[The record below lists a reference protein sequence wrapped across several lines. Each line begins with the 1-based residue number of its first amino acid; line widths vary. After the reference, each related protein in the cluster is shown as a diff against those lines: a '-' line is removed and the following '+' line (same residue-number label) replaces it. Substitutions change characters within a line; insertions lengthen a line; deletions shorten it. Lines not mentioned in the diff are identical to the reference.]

1 MVDKVIATLPA
12 LVRPLIEA
20 RLPDWLEP
28 RWFSE
33 PQDALALLDGAEIAW
48 LDIGNLKEI
57 AAAVAYAR
65 DVRWLHT
72 ALAGLDFMPLELLAA
87 RNIRVSNGAGLSAIT
102 IAEYVVMGMLTI
114 AKGYRE
120 VVRAQDRHEW
130 LSDAPR
136 KMEIAD
142 THALVIGYGGI
153 GKAIVQRLKAMD
165 VRVTVVRRTPDASGH
180 TLGPDQWRAR
190 LSEFDWVVLAVP
202 ATAETGR
209 MLGFG
214 ELAAMKPSAVLLNIA
229 RGSLVDQ
236 DALTAALRENRLGG
250 AFLDV
255 TDPEP
260 LPPDHPLW
268 SLGNAHI
275 TMHLSGRSQ
284 TLLFE
289 RSAER
294 FLENLPRYRAGEPLR
309 YQVDLARGY

>member
-1 MVDKVIATLPA
+1 M
-12 LVRPLIEA
+12 
-20 RLPDWLEP
+20 
-28 RWFSE
+28 
-33 PQDALALLDGAEIAW
+33 
-48 LDIGNLKEI
+48 
-57 AAAVAYAR
+57 
-65 DVRWLHT
+65 RWLHT
-72 ALAGLDFMPLELLAA
+72 ALAGLDFLPLETLAA
-87 RNIRVSNGAGLSAIT
+87 QNTLVSNGAGLSAIT

-130 LSDAPR
+130 LPDAPR
-136 KMEIAD
+136 KTEVAG

-153 GKAIVQRLKAMD
+153 GKAVEQRLKAMD
-165 VRVTVVRRTPDASGH
+165 VQVTVVRRTPDAAGR
-180 TLGPDQWRAR
+180 TLDPGQWRSR
-190 LSEFDWVVLAVP
+190 LGEFDWVVLAVP
-202 ATAETGR
+202 ATAETGC
-209 MLGFG
+209 MVGAS
-214 ELAAMKPSAVLLNIA
+214 ELAAMKKGAVLLNIA

-236 DALTAALRENRLGG
+236 NALMAALRENRLGG

-268 SLGNAHI
+268 SLDNAHI

-284 TLLFE
+284 TRMFE

-294 FLENLPRYRAGEPLR
+294 FLENLPRYRACEPLR